1 MVPCCTVKACPA
13 IVSDP
18 FRAFDG
24 LDATVKSTEPF
35 PLPLDPEVTVIRKV
49 TFGFAVLLA
58 IVVALGYIP
67 QYVTHEG
74 SERLLFGLFRLSML
88 DDITHGITAV
98 AALGAALTSIPACY
112 LFLTAFGWYYMLD
125 AIFFL
130 TNGFFNE
137 LTWMQ
142 DIMLNMPHVLIGG
155 LMLWL
160 VYGRRREV

>member
-1 MVPCCTVKACPA
+1 
-13 IVSDP
+13 
-18 FRAFDG
+18 
-24 LDATVKSTEPF
+24 
-35 PLPLDPEVTVIRKV
+35 VTVIRKV
-49 TFGFAVLLA
+49 TFGFAVLFA